1 MYEDMNLREYY
12 IVIGRATPPVA
23 AGQPRCSSSHA
34 DGQPRCSSSHADGQ
48 PRCTSSH
55 AAGQQHQAQPVAD
68 HHRLQRVAAQ
78 PPNSPV
84 VAASRPSLLLLSD
97 SAFSSTR
104 RRFQPCRR
112 TALVAVEQHQ
122 AQPGPAPFS
131 ATPPTAS
138 AAPADDL
145 LCHCSAPY
153 VDADAIAAMPCSVAR
168 CSTSTTGAYFGN

>member
-1 MYEDMNLREYY
+1 MMLSRPHFSKAALHLQSPPESPAAPP
-12 IVIGRATPPVA
+12 VTPPDS
-23 AGQPRCSSSHA
+23 P
-34 DGQPRCSSSHADGQ
+34 
-48 PRCTSSH
+48 
-55 AAGQQHQAQPVAD
+55 
-68 HHRLQRVAAQ
+68 AAQ
-78 PPNSPV
+78 LPNSPV
-84 VAASRPSLLLLSD
+84 VAASRPSLLLSD

-122 AQPGPAPFS
+122 AQPGPALFS

-153 VDADAIAAMPCSVAR
+153 VDADAIAAMPCSVPR
-168 CSTSTTGAYFGN
+168 CSTSTTGAYFWN